1 MKIVFFGTDE
11 FAKEILSYLLGQG
24 LDIVAVVTRA
34 DKPKGRS
41 LKMEA
46 PPVKELCL
54 EKGFQGPIYQP
65 LKASDVE
72 FVSLL
77 KQLDSDLFV
86 VVSYGQIL
94 RQNVLDIPKYGTI
107 NVHPSLLPKYRGP
120 SPIQSVVLAG
130 EAKTGVTIMEMELAM
145 DAGGIIKV
153 VPVDISEEITFGELE
168 ILLVDL
174 AKDSLFKVIQEISKN
189 QKISATPQVENLATY
204 TKKIHAEDSFID
216 WNRSVKEICN
226 FVRGMNP
233 RPGARMTVQVD
244 GKNLLMK
251 VFKVKGTEGAGYHGG
266 KPGEPLFFN
275 KEHGLIIACSDG
287 SVSLQEVQLEGK
299 KKMNIKDFINGFSDK
314 INFIY

>member
-1 MKIVFFGTDE
+1 MRIIFFGTDE
-11 FAKEILSYLLGQG
+11 FAKEILAYLFGQD

-41 LKMEA
+41 LKTEA

-65 LKASDVE
+65 LKASDEE
-72 FVSLL
+72 FVSFLTEL
-77 KQLDSDLFV
+77 SPDLFV

-130 EAKTGVTIMEMELAM
+130 EVKTGVTIMEMELAM

-153 VPVDISEEITFGELE
+153 VPADIPEEMSFGELE

-174 AKDSLFKVIQEISKN
+174 AKDSLLKVIQEISNN

-216 WNRSVKEICN
+216 WNRSIKEICN

-233 RPGARMTVQVD
+233 RPGARMFVQMD
-244 GKNLLMK
+244 GKKLLMK
-251 VFKVKGTEGAGYHGG
+251 VFGVKSAEYCGG

-275 KEHGLIIACSDG
+275 KEQGLIIACSDG
-287 SVSLQEVQLEGK
+287 SVGLQEVQLEGK

>member
-11 FAKEILSYLLGQG
+11 FAKVILSFLLQQK
-24 LDIVAVVTRA
+24 LDIVAIVTRA

-54 EKGFQGPIYQP
+54 EVGFGGPIYQP
-65 LKASDVE
+65 LKASDEE
-72 FVSLL
+72 FVSHL
-77 KQLDSDLFV
+77 KSHDPDLFV

-94 RQNVLDIPKYGTI
+94 RQNVLDIPKIGTI

-130 EAKTGVTIMEMELAM
+130 ERKTGVTIMEMVLAM

-153 VPVDISEEITFGELE
+153 APVDVSEEVTFGELE
-168 ILLVDL
+168 ILLADL
-174 AKDSLFKVIQEISKN
+174 AKNSLYSVIQEISKN
-189 QKISATPQVENLATY
+189 QKIYSVPQDENLATY

-216 WNRSVKEICN
+216 WNRSAKEICN

-233 RPGARMTVQVD
+233 RPGARMVVQMD

-251 VFKVKGTEGAGYHGG
+251 VFSVLMVKHCGG
-266 KPGEPLFFN
+266 KSGEPLFFN
-275 KEHGLIIACSDG
+275 KEEGLVIACSDG
-287 SVSLQEVQLEGK
+287 AVSLQEVQLEGK
-299 KKMNIKDFINGFSDK
+299 KRMNIKDFINGFSDK
-314 INFIY
+314 INFVY